1 MSTTPFLMTI
11 WLYFNME
18 KQEVTTLYKLD
29 LEIISD
35 LSSEINAIAQLLA
48 VAIKNKQVDEYDSDT
63 ILKTISGLSIDI
75 TNKVVEL
82 CFEMEN

>member
-1 MSTTPFLMTI
+1 
-11 WLYFNME
+11 ME
-18 KQEVTTLYKLD
+18 KQEVTTVYKLD

-35 LSSEINAIAQLLA
+35 LSSEINAIAKLLA

-63 ILKTISGLSIDI
+63 ILKTISCLSIDI
-75 TNKVVEL
+75 SNKMGEL

>member
-1 MSTTPFLMTI
+1 
-11 WLYFNME
+11 ME

>member
-1 MSTTPFLMTI
+1 MAI
-11 WLYFNME
+11 RLYFNME

-75 TNKVVEL
+75 TNKVGEL